1 MAGDFVAKLLCKTR
15 RAGITGAGLIRGC
28 QGKIVVSFKQE
39 MTTAGAPT
47 TLILAVTIMLYPLVA
62 VFSPKA
68 MVALLVLTALA
79 CLFIERNRQAV
90 FSALPRVVLS
100 LLAVLAAWSLVTIW
114 WSPRPL
120 GGLTLWLRVVGIG
133 LCGMVLWATATKAAA
148 LHATAAERRLLLTAL
163 AASGWFFV
171 ALFATELFTGGSLSR
186 LVVSL
191 WNLLTP
197 WDSGPTRV
205 SQLLLQ
211 SSAALAV
218 FAWPCMLA
226 IRRRNST
233 RTAVLFGIAV
243 GGLLLIQNMQASLV
257 AFAGGMAVYAV
268 VYKFRRRGIAAFLV
282 GLAVVNLALVL
293 IAFEFVS
300 VDQGEGVSIVV
311 TGSTKERLYILDYVY
326 EKIAQY
332 PLSGW
337 GFDGSRA
344 IGQDTRGPF
353 SNNRSIPLHP
363 HNLWAQTWLELGL
376 IGVVLVISLV
386 VSISMRLAA
395 GGRGRAVAAA
405 AAATVASYLLI
416 GNISYGM
423 WQNWWLAIAWL
434 NAGFLAV
441 IVAADGGA
449 EA

>member
-1 MAGDFVAKLLCKTR
+1 
-15 RAGITGAGLIRGC
+15 
-28 QGKIVVSFKQE
+28 

-47 TLILAVTIMLYPLVA
+47 TLILAVTIMFYPLVA

-68 MVALLVLTALA
+68 MVALLVLTALV

-90 FSALPRVVLS
+90 FSALPRVILS
-100 LLAVLAAWSLVTIW
+100 LLVVLAAWSLVTIW

-133 LCGMVLWATATKAAA
+133 LCGVAMFAAAAKAAA
-148 LHATAAERRLLLTAL
+148 LNATAADRRLLLTAL
-163 AASGWFFV
+163 AASGWIFV
-171 ALFATELFTGGSLSR
+171 ALFGVELFTGGILSR
-186 LVVSL
+186 LVISL

-197 WDSGPTRV
+197 WDTVPPSAPL
-205 SQLLLQ
+205 LLLQ

-226 IRRRNST
+226 IRRRHST
-233 RTAVLFGIAV
+233 RIAVLFGTAV
-243 GGLLLIQNMQASLV
+243 GALLLIQNMQASLV
-257 AFAGGMAVYAV
+257 AFAGGMVVYAM

-282 GLAVVNLALVL
+282 GLAVVNLALAL

-300 VDQGEGVSIVV
+300 VDQGEGVSIVMSR
-311 TGSTKERLYILDYVY
+311 STKERLYILDYAY
-326 EKIAQY
+326 ERIAQN
-332 PLSGW
+332 PLTGW

-353 SNNRSIPLHP
+353 YSNPSIPLHP

-386 VSISMRLAA
+386 VSIFMRLAA
-395 GGRGRAVAAA
+395 GGRGRAVVAV
-405 AAATVASYLLI
+405 AAATMASYLLI

-441 IVAADGGA
+441 MAAADGGA